1 MFKTVT
7 RASFLILGVF
17 ITLCLVIFLAV
28 FPTQPQLAPAPLSS
42 LKSHHVALSVPNFEE
57 TIQWYQEKLG
67 FKVTLRRKLSQL
79 STQQAF
85 LELNGFSI
93 EIFARQNSVRTQLP
107 PPTVPDDLLVQG
119 YKHIA
124 LVVDDLD
131 AAAAEFKRRK
141 IEFLWEPRVD
151 KDLRLKLCFIK
162 DNNGNLIEI
171 VQKLN

>member
-1 MFKTVT
+1 
-7 RASFLILGVF
+7 
-17 ITLCLVIFLAV
+17 V

-42 LKSHHVALSVPNFEE
+42 LKSHHVALSVSNFEE

-67 FKVTLRRKLSQL
+67 FKVGVRRKLPQL

-107 PPTVPDDLLVQG
+107 PATVPDDLLVQG